1 MSVSGKLSRLFRRR
15 SFHPRNDMRTTTR
28 RTEITIE
35 TQRFVTLSRTGNVWC
50 EGCGATVGVVSP
62 AEAAMLA
69 VMPTEVIYQLIEAN
83 RLHTSQQTDTQL
95 VCFQSLR
102 AAMAELITERE
113 NGNEA

>member
-15 SFHPRNDMRTTTR
+15 SFGPGDGMRTTTR

-35 TQRFVTLSRTGNVWC
+35 TQRFVTLSRTCNVWC
-50 EGCGATVGVVSP
+50 EVCGATVGVVSP

-69 VMPTEVIYQLIEAN
+69 AMPTEVIYQLIEAN
-83 RLHTSQQTDTQL
+83 RLHASQQTDTQL
-95 VCFQSLR
+95 VCFQSLK